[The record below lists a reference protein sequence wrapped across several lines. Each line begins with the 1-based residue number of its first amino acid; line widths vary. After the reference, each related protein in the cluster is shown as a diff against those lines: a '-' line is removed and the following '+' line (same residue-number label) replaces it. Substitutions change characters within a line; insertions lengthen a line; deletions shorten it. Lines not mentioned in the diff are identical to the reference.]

1 MFLNF
6 MGHLALQCELI
17 LGNTSLMDSLKAEQ
31 FDVVLIDAF
40 NPCSFL
46 VAEKLQARFLA
57 VHSAN
62 FWSWYLAGLPSPMSY
77 VPATRSLLS
86 DQMGFWE
93 RLKNSAMFLGSWLT
107 ERMVYAQFDQ
117 TIRKCFPPGSQP
129 TLSELYL
136 KAELSIYNTDFTLD
150 FARPLLP
157 NVVYVG
163 GLLSKPAKPL
173 PQDLEDII
181 LKAGDEGFIVV
192 SFGSMLASVNLPVVL
207 EEINAAFSRLPQL
220 VIWRHLYTHWPSEV
234 LPAPNIK
241 LVDWL
246 PQNDLLGH
254 PKARLLVT
262 HGGLNSL
269 LEAVYHGVPVIGI
282 PLFGDQFDNMVRVE
296 AKGLGLTIQVNQ
308 LQALGNAMA
317 TVIEDKRYKAS
328 ALTLS
333 HIHRSHPFPPHQRLV
348 RWVDHIVQHGGSH
361 LRPFGLDQPWYQ
373 QYLLDVILFSLA
385 VVSMTVY
392 IVTKLLKFA
401 VGCLC
406 SGGKLKAA

>member
-1 MFLNF
+1 MREEEAIELGDVRTQVVGCAARFLLLLCSILQTAPLNILFSCRESLSMFLNF

-173 PQDLEDII
+173 PQ
-181 LKAGDEGFIVV
+181 
-192 SFGSMLASVNLPVVL
+192 
-207 EEINAAFSRLPQL
+207 
-220 VIWRHLYTHWPSEV
+220 
-234 LPAPNIK
+234 
-241 LVDWL
+241 
-246 PQNDLLGH
+246 
-254 PKARLLVT
+254 
-262 HGGLNSL
+262 
-269 LEAVYHGVPVIGI
+269 
-282 PLFGDQFDNMVRVE
+282 
-296 AKGLGLTIQVNQ
+296 
-308 LQALGNAMA
+308 
-317 TVIEDKRYKAS
+317 
-328 ALTLS
+328 
-333 HIHRSHPFPPHQRLV
+333 
-348 RWVDHIVQHGGSH
+348 
-361 LRPFGLDQPWYQ
+361 
-373 QYLLDVILFSLA
+373 
-385 VVSMTVY
+385 
-392 IVTKLLKFA
+392 
-401 VGCLC
+401 
-406 SGGKLKAA
+406 